1 MCGIFFWV
9 VHVFTHPCLGKFEI
23 LVVEPTRTHW
33 LKEKWRSA
41 ELLNL
46 GTAFRPIPNRASQQ
60 GLMLCQ
66 ILELLSY
73 PFCCWYPGDSRCFT
87 NHCWYYSH
95 YTPWRW
101 WFGGPKPCPQRW
113 MFTDQQNAK
122 AKWLC
127 RSESETNRHT
137 SLFWWWNPHI
147 LWKFHGQNIS
157 NSSDP
162 CFGQIRKL
170 MGPTKIYGWV
180 NTYDYHLGIT
190 IHSPAGCH
198 RLSPD
203 DDFWRFSSWRALPQP
218 PWHGPAVRG
227 IKHWRWRRGPVNNN
241 YNQTTLANYIH
252 DVILL
257 IFNQYWNNP
266 MNDQHWY
273 THRIHGAGI
282 CANIKGVYWW
292 DPCYHI

>member
-1 MCGIFFWV
+1 MFIPLKIDKNCINRYWSIPIWQFYGVYRYVEYTPFELFEEYTPFVSLCQLISVVRTHQAWKWCGIFFWV

-23 LVVEPTRTHW
+23 PVVEPTRTHW
-33 LKEKWRSA
+33 LNKKWRSA

-60 GLMLCQ
+60 RLMLCQ

-113 MFTDQQNAK
+113 MFTDQQNAN

-147 LWKFHGQNIS
+147 LLISWPKYLKFFWS
-157 NSSDP
+157 LPVSD
-162 CFGQIRKL
+162 RSESW
-170 MGPTKIYGWV
+170 WV
-180 NTYDYHLGIT
+180 PPKFMDGSIT
-190 IHSPAGCH
+190 ILEWPFIHLPDATGFHQTMIFDESAPGEH
-198 RLSPD
+198 FPSRLGTV
-203 DDFWRFSSWRALPQP
+203 LPS
-218 PWHGPAVRG
+218 GASN
-227 IKHWRWRRGPVNNN
+227 ID
-241 YNQTTLANYIH
+241 A
-252 DVILL
+252 DV
-257 IFNQYWNNP
+257 
-266 MNDQHWY
+266 
-273 THRIHGAGI
+273 GAR
-282 CANIKGVYWW
+282 
-292 DPCYHI
+292 